1 VFAIVVFRNLKIEKA
16 SFWEIGMSCS
26 IFASAI
32 VSMLIYS
39 YLSGQLN
46 KISIKQAFDKNS
58 KNEYFE
64 VILDSIHEGI
74 LVIKN

>member
-1 VFAIVVFRNLKIEKA
+1 
-16 SFWEIGMSCS
+16 MSCS

>member
-1 VFAIVVFRNLKIEKA
+1 
-16 SFWEIGMSCS
+16 MSCS
-26 IFASAI
+26 IFASAV

-39 YLSGQLN
+39 YMSGQLHN
-46 KISIKQAFDKNS
+46 ISIKEALEQRNKND
-58 KNEYFE
+58 YFE